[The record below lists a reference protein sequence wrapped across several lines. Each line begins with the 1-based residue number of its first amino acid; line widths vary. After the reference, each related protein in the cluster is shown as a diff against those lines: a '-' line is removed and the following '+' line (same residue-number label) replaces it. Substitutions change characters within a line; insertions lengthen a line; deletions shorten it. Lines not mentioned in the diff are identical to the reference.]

1 VFYLALQLRDFIAK
15 HVHSIVPSPTSITP
29 SNNRHAYGRVWCH
42 FASLG
47 YKQPFGLRYSWCHAL
62 YFVCTCIV
70 YSCCVYTTSLVF
82 VSECCTHSHTAVRF
96 SASSGGLTETGWQS
110 FQMVFWVL
118 LPNSKPCKSVTL
130 ECVYDQRFVSQW
142 LAILILSC
150 FLYTIA
156 LIKAV
161 FWVGTITGLDYWT
174 PRHSQ
179 DSGRGPGSS
188 TKKVLTCYGWKFNY
202 ALGFW

>member
-1 VFYLALQLRDFIAK
+1 M
-15 HVHSIVPSPTSITP
+15 
-29 SNNRHAYGRVWCH
+29 
-42 FASLG
+42 
-47 YKQPFGLRYSWCHAL
+47 
-62 YFVCTCIV
+62 
-70 YSCCVYTTSLVF
+70 
-82 VSECCTHSHTAVRF
+82 SECCTHSHTAVRF

-118 LPNSKPCKSVTL
+118 LPNSKSCKSVTL
-130 ECVYDQRFVSQW
+130 ECVYGQRFVSQW
-142 LAILILSC
+142 LAIL
-150 FLYTIA
+150 IA

-188 TKKVLTCYGWKFNY
+188 TKKIAHLLWLKVQLCTWVLIIFVGLNIPSRYWHFFESVSKPMADSNSSLIIDVFTDHQNPVDLGGEGVGGEGGVSSHSCLISGDISWSWVNLATCSSPPPMN
-202 ALGFW
+202 